1 MAIKANF
8 TPGVL
13 SVTGDNGNDAITV
26 KRDTAG
32 QILINDGVISVQG
45 DQPTLVNTREIDV
58 FGGNGND
65 TISLDNIAPPAGQ
78 ALPTAHL
85 YGGNGNDSITGGAG
99 NDILDGGNGNDTV
112 VGGKG
117 NDMAFL
123 GAGNDTFIWNNG
135 DGSDVVEGQAGFD
148 TLVFNGNGVA
158 SSTETISIS
167 ANEGRATLFRTQG
180 NVTMDLNSV
189 ERIELNALGGTD
201 NITVNDLTGTDVKEV
216 AIDLGADTAGGVG
229 QVDTVVINATHGQT
243 ITVVDNDGVVTVS
256 GLTNTLTISN
266 FEANV
271 DQLFI
276 NNQSLTVTNGQTV
289 TVAAVNGNN
298 SDDTSTASDGSHAAA
313 LLGQFMASSF
323 ATAGDGHGATPV
335 ADQPPAQQPLLAHPH
350 V

>member
-32 QILINDGVISVQG
+32 QILINDGGISVQG

-117 NDMAFL
+117 NDMASL
-123 GAGNDTFIWNNG
+123 GAGNDYVHLEQRRW
-135 DGSDVVEGQAGFD
+135 Q
-148 TLVFNGNGVA
+148 
-158 SSTETISIS
+158 
-167 ANEGRATLFRTQG
+167 
-180 NVTMDLNSV
+180 
-189 ERIELNALGGTD
+189 
-201 NITVNDLTGTDVKEV
+201 
-216 AIDLGADTAGGVG
+216 
-229 QVDTVVINATHGQT
+229 
-243 ITVVDNDGVVTVS
+243 
-256 GLTNTLTISN
+256 
-266 FEANV
+266 
-271 DQLFI
+271 
-276 NNQSLTVTNGQTV
+276 
-289 TVAAVNGNN
+289 
-298 SDDTSTASDGSHAAA
+298 
-313 LLGQFMASSF
+313 
-323 ATAGDGHGATPV
+323 
-335 ADQPPAQQPLLAHPH
+335 
-350 V
+350 